1 MQNLL
6 DRTQESLA
14 EGFAT
19 LSRYARRQRR
29 LYLATIAVVLV
40 ILVVSASLLSVLA
53 IGKYVDYMRSI
64 RAQDAANFS
73 VSIHRGESFLRRA
86 ALTVA
91 YYANTDEVQ
100 RVPADIEDAV
110 RQTGVAVGSAA
121 NASYDLLVS
130 DATRARWGESVNAN
144 LWRLASAA
152 TSTLT
157 TRVAFDV
164 SYRAEIVG
172 LTEDYAALMP
182 GLSPATDP
190 HAPPLAPALIGTLRD
205 SLERS
210 VLAHTGARAPAKGAY
225 VLAGPYRDPLLGA
238 PAMIAVTA
246 YYAGETPVALIA
258 IVEPLDQFFNV
269 PARTPHEGTLVLAGS
284 RGVIKTQ
291 PPVDADTSREL
302 MLRAASLPSD
312 TPRYSADGVV
322 FTVPVSNTSSLICH
336 LSWGDVIGALR
347 WQLGAIVGVA
357 LLAALA
363 VIVTAKFWGLKL
375 LRRSN
380 EEAMR
385 ALESE
390 TINHILVAA
399 TPVGLCIVRQR
410 DFHILTS
417 NQLAREL
424 LHVADAPAA
433 LPAHIAAAFK
443 ERNAHEA
450 GATRLGKFAEFIVTA
465 LPVEPADADKP
476 DTQYLQISY
485 GAARYQGEDVLFCAL
500 LDVTVRHA
508 LGQQIRAAQ
517 RETEAMMNA
526 QTSFFAAMSHE
537 IRTPLNALLG
547 NLELLSM
554 TPGLDAHQQ
563 RLRAVG
569 AAADGLRHIVND
581 ILDFSKIGAGKMKL
595 LPETFRPV
603 EDLENLAL
611 SYAPLTAGRP
621 LRFYAHLSPTLYRPL
636 RGDRARVVQI
646 VNNLLSNAFKFT
658 SSGKITL
665 SAHVEPDVHDRPVLM
680 CRVID
685 SGIGMDSALVARIF
699 NPFVQAEPTSSSR
712 YGGTGLGL
720 SICARLCE
728 LMGGK
733 IGVESVPG
741 LGSAFTVSIPLEPA
755 AEALA
760 AGAPDSSREPRGS
773 ALVLCQ
779 EAGSATVLDDMLAY
793 AGWMASSVTSVA
805 AAEAWLRV
813 HRPAF
818 VIVTGEYDLGTIAAL
833 RAIQAVPIVW
843 LTRSGQHRP
852 AARAVGVFEVTEFSH
867 DAIFA
872 CIEQLT
878 GVEPPVEAPPAASAA
893 DERAAD
899 PSLKGLRVLVAE
911 DNPLNQTLISE
922 QLTALGCEPML
933 AADGR
938 EALLRLR
945 QTEADLV
952 LTDIHMPI
960 MDGYALMEALRQS
973 HPHLPVLAFSAVA
986 SAEQIDEWRRR
997 GFAAY
1002 VPKPASLRQV
1012 ETALL
1017 ALGLRARPAETG
1029 AADDPATGGA
1039 TGASDTATD
1048 TATAGT
1054 TDTIAPA
1061 ASNDAARVPHEP
1073 PPPDDTAP
1081 ALDPADKARFMQM
1094 LKAYLATDLPKL
1106 ASIIESGDVKAL
1118 RAWAHGAAGGFLVAQ
1133 EAALAAQCREL
1144 QYLCDGQ
1151 PQWTPAH
1158 AARAAA
1164 LHDHLR
1170 STFGLGAASIQ

>member
-19 LSRYARRQRR
+19 LLRYARRQRR
-29 LYLATIAVVLV
+29 LYLVTIVALLA
-40 ILVVSASLLSVLA
+40 ILVVSASLLSALA

-73 VSIHRGESFLRRA
+73 VAIHRGQSFLRRA
-86 ALTVA
+86 ELTVS
-91 YYANTDEVQ
+91 YYESTDEVQ
-100 RVPADIEDAV
+100 RVPIDVEQAARES
-110 RQTGVAVGSAA
+110 GVVAA
-121 NASYDLLVS
+121 PGAGLTTRYQVLISE
-130 DATRARWGESVNAN
+130 ATRARWGDSLNAN
-144 LWRLASAA
+144 LWRLSSAA
-152 TSTLT
+152 NSTLV
-157 TRVAFDV
+157 TRAAFDV
-164 SYRAEIVG
+164 TYRAVIVG
-172 LTEDYAALMP
+172 LTDDYAVLMP
-182 GLSPATDP
+182 ELSPSSDP
-190 HAPPLAPALIGTLRD
+190 HAPPASPALVGTLRD
-205 SLERS
+205 TLERDL
-210 VLAHTGARAPAKGAY
+210 LAQTGSRVPPKGGY

-238 PAMIAVTA
+238 AAMVAISA
-246 YYAGETPVALIA
+246 YYAGDTPVALIA
-258 IVEPLDQFFNV
+258 LIQPLEQFFSV
-269 PARTPHEGTLVLAGS
+269 PVRSRHEGTLLLVGK
-284 RGVIKTQ
+284 RGVIWTQ
-291 PPVDADTSREL
+291 PPLDADTAHDV
-302 MLRAASLPSD
+302 MQRAASLKPD
-312 TPRYSADGVV
+312 TPRYSADGVL
-322 FTVPVSNTSSLICH
+322 FSVPVSDAWPSLVCH
-336 LSWGDVIGALR
+336 LSWGDIIGALR

-357 LLAALA
+357 LLAALG
-363 VIVTAKFWGLKL
+363 VVLTAKFWGFKL

-380 EEAMR
+380 EEAVR

-399 TPVGLCIVRQR
+399 TPVGLCIVRQH

-424 LHVADAPAA
+424 LHLGDAPVS

-450 GATRLGKFAEFIVTA
+450 GASKLGKFAEFIVSA
-465 LPVEPADADKP
+465 LPVEPAAADHP

-485 GAARYQGEDVLFCAL
+485 GAARYRGEDVLFCAL

-526 QTSFFAAMSHE
+526 QNSFFAAMSHE

-554 TPGLDAHQQ
+554 TPGLDAQQQ

-595 LPETFRPV
+595 LPESFRPID
-603 EDLENLAL
+603 DLENLAL
-611 SYAPLTAGRP
+611 SYAPLASGRP
-621 LRFYAHLSPTLYRPL
+621 LRFYAHLSPSLYRAV

-665 SAHVEPDVHDRPVLM
+665 TAHIEPDLHDRPVLT

-685 SGIGMDSALVARIF
+685 SGIGMDSSLVTRIF
-699 NPFVQAEPTSSSR
+699 NPFVQAESSTSSR
-712 YGGTGLGL
+712 IGGTGLGL

-741 LGSAFTVSIPLEPA
+741 LGSAFTVSIPLEPTA
-755 AEALA
+755 QALA
-760 AGAPDSSREPRGS
+760 DASAALPPRQRGS

-779 EAGSATVLDDMLAY
+779 EAASAKVLGEMLEY
-793 AGWMASSVTSVA
+793 VGWTASSATSVA

-813 HRPAF
+813 HRPGF
-818 VIVTGEYDLGTIAAL
+818 VIVTGEYGLDTVSAL
-833 RAIQAVPIVW
+833 RAIQPVSVVW
-843 LTRSGQHRP
+843 LTRGGQHRP
-852 AARAVGVFEVTEFSH
+852 TQRAEGVFEVTEFSH

-878 GVEPPVEAPPAASAA
+878 GGAPSVEAPSAA
-893 DERAAD
+893 TASDERATD
-899 PSLKGLRVLVAE
+899 PSLQGLRVLVAE
-911 DNPLNQTLISE
+911 DNPLNQTLIIE
-922 QLTALGCEPML
+922 QLTALGCEPTL
-933 AADGR
+933 AGDGR
-938 EALLRLR
+938 EALLLLK

-986 SAEQIDEWRRR
+986 GVEQIDEWRRR

-1002 VPKPASLRQV
+1002 VPKPASLKQV
-1012 ETALL
+1012 EAALL
-1017 ALGLRARPAETG
+1017 ALGLRARRSTDVP
-1029 AADDPATGGA
+1029 D
-1039 TGASDTATD
+1039 TD
-1048 TATAGT
+1048 TDAAQPESA
-1054 TDTIAPA
+1054 DASAQEQEADEDEVPLDEPQRAPA
-1061 ASNDAARVPHEP
+1061 APMRQPA
-1073 PPPDDTAP
+1073 DTAP

-1094 LKAYLATDLPKL
+1094 LRDYLMTDLPRL
-1106 ASIIESGDVKAL
+1106 ASIVDSKDVKAL
-1118 RAWAHGAAGGFLVAQ
+1118 REWAHSAAGGFLVAQ
-1133 EAALAAQCREL
+1133 ETAFAAQCREL

-1151 PQWTPAH
+1151 PQWTSTH
-1158 AARAAA
+1158 AAHAAA
-1164 LHDHLR
+1164 LHDRLR
-1170 STFGLGAASIQ
+1170 SAFEIDVASIQ

>member
-19 LSRYARRQRR
+19 LLRHARRQRR
-29 LYLATIAVVLV
+29 LYLVTIVALLA
-40 ILVVSASLLSVLA
+40 ILAVSASLLSVLA
-53 IGKYVDYMRSI
+53 IGKYVDYVRSI
-64 RAQDAANFS
+64 RTQDAANFS
-73 VSIHRGESFLRRA
+73 VAIHRGQSFLKRTE
-86 ALTVA
+86 LTVG
-91 YYANTDEVQ
+91 YYESTDE
-100 RVPADIEDAV
+100 IERIPGDVEQAA
-110 RQTGVAVGSAA
+110 RERGVVTTAGSGLDTRYQVLI
-121 NASYDLLVS
+121 SE
-130 DATRARWGESVNAN
+130 ATRARWGDRLNAN
-144 LWRLASAA
+144 LWRLSSAA
-152 TSTLT
+152 DSTLV
-157 TRVAFDV
+157 TRAAFDV
-164 SYRAEIVG
+164 TYRAVIVG
-172 LTEDYAALMP
+172 LTDDYAVLMP
-182 GLSPATDP
+182 ALSPSSNRQ
-190 HAPPLAPALIGTLRD
+190 APAASPALIGTLRD
-205 SLERS
+205 TLERNL
-210 VLAHTGARAPAKGAY
+210 LAQTGSRAPPKGGY

-238 PAMIAVTA
+238 PAMVAITA
-246 YYAGETPVALIA
+246 YYSGDTPVALIA
-258 IVEPLDQFFNV
+258 IVQPLEQFFSV
-269 PARTPHEGTLVLAGS
+269 PVRSPHEGTLLFAGK
-284 RGVIKTQ
+284 RGVIRTQ
-291 PPVDADTSREL
+291 PPVDADTALDL
-302 MLRAASLPSD
+302 MRQAATLPPD
-312 TPRYSADGVV
+312 KPRYSADGVL
-322 FTVPVSNTSSLICH
+322 FSVPVSDALPSLICH
-336 LSWGDVIGALR
+336 LSWGDIVGTLR

-357 LLAALA
+357 MLAALG
-363 VIVTAKFWGLKL
+363 VILTAKFWGFKL

-424 LHVADAPAA
+424 LHLGDAPVS
-433 LPAHIAAAFK
+433 LPAHIAAAFR

-450 GATRLGKFAEFIVTA
+450 GASRLGKFAEFVVSA
-465 LPVEPADADKP
+465 LPVEPPAADHP

-485 GAARYQGEDVLFCAL
+485 GAARYRGEDVLFCAL

-526 QTSFFAAMSHE
+526 QNSFFAAMSHE

-554 TPGLDAHQQ
+554 TAGLDAHQQ

-595 LPETFRPV
+595 LPESFKPID
-603 EDLENLAL
+603 DLENLAL
-611 SYAPLTAGRP
+611 SYAPLAAGRP
-621 LRFYAHLSPTLYRPL
+621 LRFYAHLSPSLYRPV

-665 SAHVEPDVHDRPVLM
+665 TAHVESDLHDRPVLT

-685 SGIGMDSALVARIF
+685 SGIGMDSSLVARIF
-699 NPFVQAEPTSSSR
+699 NPFVQAESSTSSR
-712 YGGTGLGL
+712 IGGTGLGL

-741 LGSAFTVSIPLEPA
+741 LGSAFAVSIPLEPA
-755 AEALA
+755 TQALA
-760 AGAPDSSREPRGS
+760 DASAGLPPRQRGR

-779 EAGSATVLDDMLAY
+779 EAASAKVLGEMLEHV
-793 AGWMASSVTSVA
+793 GWTASSATSVA

-813 HRPAF
+813 HRPGF
-818 VIVTGEYDLGTIAAL
+818 VIVTGEYGLDTVSPL
-833 RAIQAVPIVW
+833 RAIQPVPVVW
-843 LTRSGQHRP
+843 LTRGGQHRP
-852 AARAVGVFEVTEFSH
+852 TQRAEGVFEVTEFSH

-878 GVEPPVEAPPAASAA
+878 GGAPPAEAPSAA
-893 DERAAD
+893 AAAAERTAD
-899 PSLKGLRVLVAE
+899 PSLRGLRVLVAE
-911 DNPLNQTLISE
+911 DNPLNQTLITE
-922 QLTALGCEPML
+922 QLTALGCEPVL
-933 AADGR
+933 AVDGR
-938 EALLRLR
+938 EALLSLK
-945 QTEADLV
+945 QTEVDLV

-986 SAEQIDEWRRR
+986 AAEQIDEWRRR

-1002 VPKPASLRQV
+1002 VPKPASLKQV
-1012 ETALL
+1012 EAALL
-1017 ALGLRARPAETG
+1017 TLGLRSRRATD
-1029 AADDPATGGA
+1029 AADADAAQFESPDAAQQKQEQQTDE
-1039 TGASDTATD
+1039 ASS
-1048 TATAGT
+1048 GEPR
-1054 TDTIAPA
+1054 IAPA
-1061 ASNDAARVPHEP
+1061 ASVQQPADIAP
-1073 PPPDDTAP
+1073 P
-1081 ALDPADKARFMQM
+1081 LDPADKARFMRM
-1094 LKAYLATDLPKL
+1094 LRDYLATDLPRL
-1106 ASIIESGDVKAL
+1106 ASIVDSKDVKAL
-1118 RAWAHGAAGGFLVAQ
+1118 REWAHSAAGGFLVAQ
-1133 EAALAAQCREL
+1133 ETAFAAQCREL

-1151 PQWTPAH
+1151 LQWTSAH
-1158 AARAAA
+1158 AARAAV
-1164 LHDHLR
+1164 LHDRLR
-1170 STFGLGAASIQ
+1170 SAFEIDVASIQ

>member
-19 LSRYARRQRR
+19 LLRYARRQRR
-29 LYLATIAVVLV
+29 LYLVTIVALLA
-40 ILVVSASLLSVLA
+40 ILVVSASLLSALA

-73 VSIHRGESFLRRA
+73 VAVHRGQSFLRRA
-86 ALTVA
+86 ELTVS
-91 YYANTDEVQ
+91 YYESTDQIQ
-100 RVPADIEDAV
+100 RVSAEAEQAA
-110 RQTGVAVGSAA
+110 RQSG
-121 NASYDLLVS
+121 LLVAAGS
-130 DATRARWGESVNAN
+130 GLDTRYQVLVSEATRARWGDSLNEN
-144 LWRLASAA
+144 LWRISSAA
-152 TSTLT
+152 NSTLV
-157 TRVAFDV
+157 TRAAFDAK
-164 SYRAEIVG
+164 YRAVIVG
-172 LTEDYAALMP
+172 LTDDYAVLMP
-182 GLSPATDP
+182 ELSPSTDP
-190 HAPPLAPALIGTLRD
+190 HAPPVSPALIGTLRD
-205 SLERS
+205 TLERNL
-210 VLAHTGARAPAKGAY
+210 LAQTGSRAPPKGGY
-225 VLAGPYRDPLLGA
+225 VLSGPYSDPLLGA
-238 PAMIAVTA
+238 PAMVAITA
-246 YYAGETPVALIA
+246 YYSGDTPVALIA
-258 IVEPLDQFFNV
+258 IIQPLEQFFNV
-269 PARTPHEGTLVLAGS
+269 TARSPYEGTLLLVGK
-284 RGVIKTQ
+284 RGVVKTQ
-291 PPVDADTSREL
+291 PPIDADTAQDL
-302 MLRAASLPSD
+302 MRQAASLPPD
-312 TPRYSADGVV
+312 TPRYGLDGVL
-322 FTVPVSNTSSLICH
+322 FSVPVADVLSSLVCH
-336 LSWGDVIGALR
+336 LSWGDIIGALR
-347 WQLGAIVGVA
+347 WQLGAIVGVV
-357 LLAALA
+357 LLAALG
-363 VIVTAKFWGLKL
+363 VILTAKFWGLKL

-424 LHVADAPAA
+424 LHLGDAPDS

-450 GATRLGKFAEFIVTA
+450 GASRLGKFAEFIVSA
-465 LPVEPADADKP
+465 LPVEPVAADHP

-485 GAARYQGEDVLFCAL
+485 GAARYRGEDVLFCAL

-517 RETEAMMNA
+517 RETESMMNA
-526 QTSFFAAMSHE
+526 QNSFFAAMSHE

-554 TPGLDAHQQ
+554 TPGLDVHQQ

-595 LPETFRPV
+595 LPESFKPID
-603 EDLENLAL
+603 DLENLAL
-611 SYAPLTAGRP
+611 SYAPLASGRP
-621 LRFYAHLSPTLYRPL
+621 LRFYAHLSPSLYRPI

-665 SAHVEPDVHDRPVLM
+665 TAHVEPDLHDRPVLT

-685 SGIGMDSALVARIF
+685 SGIGMDSSLVARIF
-699 NPFVQAEPTSSSR
+699 NPFVQAESSTSSR
-712 YGGTGLGL
+712 IGGTGLGL

-741 LGSAFTVSIPLEPA
+741 LGSAFTVSIPLEPTA
-755 AEALA
+755 QALA
-760 AGAPDSSREPRGS
+760 DASAALPPRQRGG

-779 EAGSATVLDDMLAY
+779 EAASAKVLGEMLEY
-793 AGWMASSVTSVA
+793 VGWTASSATSVA

-813 HRPAF
+813 HRPGF
-818 VIVTGEYDLGTIAAL
+818 VIVTGEYDLDTVSAL
-833 RAIQAVPIVW
+833 RELQPVPVVW
-843 LTRSGQHRP
+843 LTRVGQHRP
-852 AARAVGVFEVTEFSH
+852 TQRAEGVFEVTEFSH

-878 GVEPPVEAPPAASAA
+878 GGAPPVETPSAASAG
-893 DERAAD
+893 DERAVD
-899 PSLKGLRVLVAE
+899 PALQGLRVLVAE
-911 DNPLNQTLISE
+911 DNPLNQTLIVE
-922 QLTALGCEPML
+922 QLTALGCEPVL
-933 AADGR
+933 AGDGR
-938 EALLRLR
+938 EALLLLK

-986 SAEQIDEWRRR
+986 AAEQIDEWRRR

-1002 VPKPASLRQV
+1002 VPKPASLKQV
-1012 ETALL
+1012 EAALL
-1017 ALGLRARPAETG
+1017 TLGLRARPEP
-1029 AADDPATGGA
+1029 ADTDI
-1039 TGASDTATD
+1039 DTARPEPAD
-1048 TATAGT
+1048 TAAQEEETEE
-1054 TDTIAPA
+1054 
-1061 ASNDAARVPHEP
+1061 ASNDDVPPKSPAAPMQQP
-1073 PPPDDTAP
+1073 ADTAP
-1081 ALDPADKARFMQM
+1081 ALDAADKARFMQM
-1094 LKAYLATDLPKL
+1094 LRDYLATDLPRL
-1106 ASIIESGDVKAL
+1106 ASIVDSKDVKGL
-1118 RAWAHGAAGGFLVAQ
+1118 REWAHSAAGGFLVAQ
-1133 EAALAAQCREL
+1133 ETGFAAQCREL

-1151 PQWTPAH
+1151 PEWTAAH
-1158 AARAAA
+1158 AAHAAA
-1164 LHDHLR
+1164 LHDRLR
-1170 STFGLGAASIQ
+1170 SAFEIDVASIQ